1 MIYIQIIHSIIMS
14 TTTIKVYTD
23 EQYRLKYYQSV
34 FNCGTMQDLVKTLL
48 DKAGLASAADIKRL
62 RQIQGEKVG
71 TE

>member
-1 MIYIQIIHSIIMS
+1 MA
-14 TTTIKVYTD
+14 TTTIKVYTE

-62 RQIQGEKVG
+62 RQIQGVG
-71 TE
+71 EQ